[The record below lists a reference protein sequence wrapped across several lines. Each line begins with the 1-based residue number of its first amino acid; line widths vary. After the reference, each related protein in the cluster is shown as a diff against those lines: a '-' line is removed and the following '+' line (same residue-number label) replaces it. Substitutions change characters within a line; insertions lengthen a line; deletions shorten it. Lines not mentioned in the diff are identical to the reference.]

1 MRIYMISVCLST
13 YLVLFLIFLFL
24 LHRGINL
31 RLRKRHYSGRW
42 RFEHISFA
50 MACRCITQRSLK
62 LGLRKFPYSCGNS
75 KFNTTSLKVLSTI
88 SDLFVLYLQSMV
100 PSAGLRRNL
109 CSKRSYWIF
118 CRQEHQSGLKKRSLR
133 LHDAT
138 STGQQ
143 IRLICGSQCE
153 NQKKGLRKFNEF
165 AVSSAYVKNAGSGT
179 EDVGSALPMHLEC
192 TSSNDVPLMFQGKIS
207 GARHIRFFW
216 FELSK
221 QPDGPTKWKSKRIWM
236 VETSWKQAQR
246 NHLDSHSASN
256 VHITCNGQATRSPTS
271 ASRRHFCTR
280 TWVHKCLPFLMAG
293 VPVEPVEPIRFHLD
307 SVRFVFEVRI
317 GWLLAFE
324 NLCCENYSTWVYMIK
339 TCCVCGHCVSFCFIS
354 CFGSLLSTPLQRDSL
369 FWPKRFGPEKAKH
382 RVIESWR
389 RSNLRNSRDARGI
402 AGKLGKIT
410 ASIVPSFHRH
420 VLSSPLRQ
428 VPVGLRPL
436 EPFTKSGVSPKA
448 NHQLPKHYLTPWM
461 SNDMQWQ
468 TIINNFSKQ

>member
-1 MRIYMISVCLST
+1 MISVCLST

-31 RLRKRHYSGRW
+31 RLRKRHYSGRWDIIRRW

-221 QPDGPTKWKSKRIWM
+221 QPDGPTK
-236 VETSWKQAQR
+236 
-246 NHLDSHSASN
+246 
-256 VHITCNGQATRSPTS
+256 
-271 ASRRHFCTR
+271 
-280 TWVHKCLPFLMAG
+280 
-293 VPVEPVEPIRFHLD
+293 
-307 SVRFVFEVRI
+307 
-317 GWLLAFE
+317 
-324 NLCCENYSTWVYMIK
+324 
-339 TCCVCGHCVSFCFIS
+339 
-354 CFGSLLSTPLQRDSL
+354 
-369 FWPKRFGPEKAKH
+369 
-382 RVIESWR
+382 
-389 RSNLRNSRDARGI
+389 
-402 AGKLGKIT
+402 
-410 ASIVPSFHRH
+410 
-420 VLSSPLRQ
+420 
-428 VPVGLRPL
+428 
-436 EPFTKSGVSPKA
+436 
-448 NHQLPKHYLTPWM
+448 
-461 SNDMQWQ
+461 
-468 TIINNFSKQ
+468 

>member
-246 NHLDSHSASN
+246 NHLDSLSVSN
-256 VHITCNGQATRSPTS
+256 AHITCNGQATRSPTS

-339 TCCVCGHCVSFCFIS
+339 TCCVCGHFVSFCFIS
-354 CFGSLLSTPLQRDSL
+354 CFWLLLSTPLQRDSL

-389 RSNLRNSRDARGI
+389 RPNLRWFLPKIHETHVTHVALLENW
-402 AGKLGKIT
+402 GKLQP
-410 ASIVPSFHRH
+410 PSFHGMFCLRLCDRFSLAFGH
-420 VLSSPLRQ
+420 WNHSLSLACHP
-428 VPVGLRPL
+428 RPTTS
-436 EPFTKSGVSPKA
+436 F
-448 NHQLPKHYLTPWM
+448 QKHYLTPWM
-461 SNDMQWQ
+461 SNDMQW
-468 TIINNFSKQ
+468 